1 MTRIDLVVLQVMLSR
16 ILLAIGV
23 FFGLIV
29 LVESID
35 SWRFNYLMSVG
46 GLPMALLGIVTGS
59 AVWLLRGLTVVVL
72 VGAVAGVIELQ
83 ARRELTIIK
92 AAGTSIWK
100 VLRAPALVLLLAGLA
115 VTLVVQDAVVSTNR
129 GLDATIP
136 GNDQAALS
144 PTDGLWLEQYA
155 NGERYVLQA
164 EHVVGHGRE
173 LRDVAFY
180 LQDGLRQ
187 GRILAPSVKLIDG
200 AWFMPTATRYRAGQ
214 PAEALTN
221 YAIPTTT
228 TIGDLRIK
236 LTNTDD
242 MTFYELAASLRTKV
256 SDPGLRSAVATRFLR
271 LLSLPALLVGALFIA
286 FAFAAGY
293 RRGSGYGVPILY
305 AILMGF
311 VVFVITEMADRAGSA
326 GVLDPTFAACG
337 PAFVAVVIGLTVLLY
352 REDGWA

>member
-72 VGAVAGVIELQ
+72 VGAVAGVIDLQ

-129 GLDATIP
+129 GLDATI
-136 GNDQAALS
+136 GDAA
-144 PTDGLWLEQYA
+144 ENA
-155 NGERYVLQA
+155 GER
-164 EHVVGHGRE
+164 
-173 LRDVAFY
+173 
-180 LQDGLRQ
+180 
-187 GRILAPSVKLIDG
+187 
-200 AWFMPTATRYRAGQ
+200 
-214 PAEALTN
+214 
-221 YAIPTTT
+221 
-228 TIGDLRIK
+228 
-236 LTNTDD
+236 
-242 MTFYELAASLRTKV
+242 
-256 SDPGLRSAVATRFLR
+256 
-271 LLSLPALLVGALFIA
+271 
-286 FAFAAGY
+286 
-293 RRGSGYGVPILY
+293 
-305 AILMGF
+305 
-311 VVFVITEMADRAGSA
+311 
-326 GVLDPTFAACG
+326 
-337 PAFVAVVIGLTVLLY
+337 
-352 REDGWA
+352 